1 MYSIDRFFDR
11 FIKGRKYY
19 GRKDHGI
26 GSSDGELRCGRR
38 AGDPVYSI
46 HAGLPEDVL
55 EQALRYKSYWRQ
67 NGGITV
73 SGGEALLQMEFVTRL
88 FELAKEKGVNT
99 CLDTSGGPYT
109 TEEPFFSKFEKLAA
123 VTDLFLLDIKQIDEE
138 KHKSLTGFTNQN
150 VLQMAQYL
158 SDHDRH
164 MWIRHVLVP
173 GITTDEGDL
182 QKLADFIKTLKTV
195 DRVEVLP
202 YHSLGVPKYE
212 KMGIKYTLDGVTA
225 PSDEQI
231 ARAKEILGITV

>member
-1 MYSIDRFFDR
+1 
-11 FIKGRKYY
+11 
-19 GRKDHGI
+19 
-26 GSSDGELRCGRR
+26 
-38 AGDPVYSI
+38 
-46 HAGLPEDVL
+46 
-55 EQALRYKSYWRQ
+55 
-67 NGGITV
+67 
-73 SGGEALLQMEFVTRL
+73 MEFVTRL

-123 VTDLFLLDIKQIDEE
+123 VTDLFLLDIKQIHEE

-231 ARAKEILGITV
+231 ARSKEILGITDKVGKDRLCFR